1 MAGSSW
7 GRSSSPSRP
16 PWEASSSGLGSL
28 RSSGPAGPPPPSS
41 GQRVPSLLGSPVRE
55 AILGRRKPPRSPDSI
70 VAAPS
75 AAMSDRSAL
84 NAIFPPP
91 ALWPT
96 GPVVGHPIRPRR
108 LHAPFHQEIKSG
120 GEILLRADGRPAS
133 ATRWPPLALPQI
145 PVLSSWAAPA
155 GPVRHC
161 RESEDLRTAQGRG
174 GPEGFR
180 ALAERPG
187 ARGRRCCLDQC

>member
-1 MAGSSW
+1 MAGSSR
-7 GRSSSPSRP
+7 GRSSSPSRQ

-55 AILGRRKPPRSPDSI
+55 AILGRRKTPRSPDSI

-108 LHAPFHQEIKSG
+108 LHAPFHQEIDSG

-133 ATRWPPLALPQI
+133 ATRWPIQGT
-145 PVLSSWAAPA
+145 PA
-155 GPVRHC
+155 VSRRSGSP
-161 RESEDLRTAQGRG
+161 REA
-174 GPEGFR
+174 
-180 ALAERPG
+180 G
-187 ARGRRCCLDQC
+187 ARGLTCRRFHPARQSVRPGWVHARLAWFFVLCYPALYPR

>member
-1 MAGSSW
+1 MAGSSR

-55 AILGRRKPPRSPDSI
+55 AILGRRKTPRSPDSI
-70 VAAPS
+70 VVAPS

-120 GEILLRADGRPAS
+120 GEILLRADGRQAS
-133 ATRWPPLALPQI
+133 ATRWPPLALPK
-145 PVLSSWAAPA
+145 APA
-155 GPVRHC
+155 LAFLGSTC
-161 RESEDLRTAQGRG
+161 R
-174 GPEGFR
+174 PR
-180 ALAERPG
+180 ATLAEAAGSLGWRRPG
-187 ARGRRCCLDQC
+187 KPRRDPCRA